1 MATNDPFYVPCLRW
15 RLAERQA
22 LAALTDNAKNSV
34 VPLITIPDLEF
45 DFEDGTPKRTVDEH
59 VGTFPKRY
67 KEKWKTR
74 KGWID
79 ADAKIQTELM
89 PDGRPVFT
97 FVFDKIRKF
106 KADAMPVASLDC
118 TPKVVAQIAAIV
130 ATDKK
135 GVGVRARIEHVM
147 KTSFGINLDALL
159 KTLKATT
166 EETDLIVDLGTPNYQ
181 PYAAFAAALAV
192 ALGKIPNLP
201 AFRNFILVGCAFPDT
216 LSSVSSPIGYIERHD
231 WKFYVELLT
240 KIPKSMRSPL
250 FGDYATVN
258 PGFTAKMDMR
268 KVNPAG
274 KIVYTTTDKW
284 FVRKGGAF
292 RGNEKQM
299 HKLSDEVVK
308 SGLFRGPSF
317 SAGDDYIDKC
327 AKKTVGPSNQTRWKT
342 VGINHH
348 IMQVIGEV
356 ASLGVKP

>member
-1 MATNDPFYVPCLRW
+1 
-15 RLAERQA
+15 
-22 LAALTDNAKNSV
+22 
-34 VPLITIPDLEF
+34 
-45 DFEDGTPKRTVDEH
+45 
-59 VGTFPKRY
+59 
-67 KEKWKTR
+67 
-74 KGWID
+74 
-79 ADAKIQTELM
+79 M

-97 FVFDKIRKF
+97 FVFDEIRKF

-147 KTSFGINLDALL
+147 KTSFGINLDALF

-201 AFRNFILVGCAFPDT
+201 GLPQFHPRRLRLPGHAQ
-216 LSSVSSPIGYIERHD
+216 SSASSPIGYIERHD
-231 WKFYVELLT
+231 WKFYVKLLT
-240 KIPKSMRSPL
+240 KISKSMRSPL

-308 SGLFRGPSF
+308 SGLVPRTVLLSRGRLHRQVRQEDSRPEQSDAVENRRHQPPHH
-317 SAGDDYIDKC
+317 AGDWRGRQSRRKAIDC
-327 AKKTVGPSNQTRWKT
+327 LMNV
-342 VGINHH
+342 
-348 IMQVIGEV
+348 VISATENLA
-356 ASLGVKP
+356 ASDL